1 MYNDFIS
8 EHKDELGSKVLD
20 NQKTIHDLVA
30 LIERL
35 KAIATN
41 LEYNEEDSKKDFSL
55 SNNVIRN
62 IYLQLI

>member
-1 MYNDFIS
+1 MCNDFIS
-8 EHKDELGSKVLD
+8 EHKDELGSKASD
-20 NQKTIHDLVA
+20 NQKTIHDLVV

-41 LEYNEEDSKKDFSL
+41 LESNKEDSKNDFSL
-55 SNNVIRN
+55 SNNPIRN

>member
-8 EHKDELGSKVLD
+8 EYKDELGSKVSD

-41 LEYNEEDSKKDFSL
+41 LESNEEDSKKEFSL
-55 SNNVIRN
+55 SNNLIRN